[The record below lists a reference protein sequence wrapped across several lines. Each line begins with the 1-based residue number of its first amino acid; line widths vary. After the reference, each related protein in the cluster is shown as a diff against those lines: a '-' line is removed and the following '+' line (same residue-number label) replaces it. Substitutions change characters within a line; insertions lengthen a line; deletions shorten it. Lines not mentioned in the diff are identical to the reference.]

1 MATPITAFHF
11 PLRMNQRRGAFLE
24 ETDYPRYVGQLI
36 QQVLLTAPG
45 ERPHRPDF
53 GAGLRRMVFS
63 PNDDATA
70 SLIQGTVYQHLTQW
84 LGNLISVDEVVATS
98 DGNRLD
104 VTVTYTLKARG
115 TQEIFNL
122 EVTA

>member
-1 MATPITAFHF
+1 MSNPVNAFHF
-11 PLRMNQRRGAFLE
+11 PLRMNARRGALLE

-36 QQVLLTAPG
+36 RQVLLTAPG
-45 ERPHRPDF
+45 ERTHRPDF

-84 LGNLISVDEVVATS
+84 LGSLITVDEVTATS

>member
-1 MATPITAFHF
+1 MADTITAFQF
-11 PLRMNQRRGAFLE
+11 PLRMNQLRGALLE
-24 ETDYPRYVGQLI
+24 ETDYSRYVGQLI

-45 ERPHRPDF
+45 ERAHRPDF

-70 SLIQGTVYQHLTQW
+70 SLIQGTIFQHLTQW
-84 LGNLISVDEVVATS
+84 LGTLITVDEVQATS

-104 VTVTYTLKARG
+104 VAITYTLKARG